1 MDEAV
6 DTTDQLITI
15 LSTCA
20 LSDRVIADV
29 PQMLSEAAQDQDPGN
44 MYLRVFY
51 ILLAFGQNELAL
63 QMQKKALKHRCVYRI
78 ANPSVARIRLLAIMG
93 PGDLRDNTPLDFLI
107 ERSDIRL
114 ELLFVSTEINVP
126 AAIPDHDVA
135 FIALNESTKNWPIL
149 DKVAAMLEKWPRPY
163 INDPQNIVNCARHTA
178 SRLLQNIPGLYVPET
193 RRIHRGEVGECVF
206 PAIIRPVD
214 THGGKNLKRVNSWEE
229 LGRFFEEEGAD
240 AEAFYISEFVDY
252 RSDDGCYRKMRIVL
266 IDRKPYICHFA
277 ISPDW
282 IVHYAK
288 ADMESSAEKK
298 AEEAL
303 FMENFDVDFAVR
315 HQGAL
320 SAIADRLELDYVV
333 IDCSELRNGELLFFE
348 ADVAGWVHA
357 KDAIDTFP
365 YKPRIMQKAFDA
377 FRAMLLNKSGIASA
391 DFS

>member
-1 MDEAV
+1 
-6 DTTDQLITI
+6 
-15 LSTCA
+15 
-20 LSDRVIADV
+20 
-29 PQMLSEAAQDQDPGN
+29 
-44 MYLRVFY
+44 
-51 ILLAFGQNELAL
+51 
-63 QMQKKALKHRCVYRI
+63 MQKKALKHRCIYRI
-78 ANPSVARIRLLAIMG
+78 SSPPVTRIRLLAIMG
-93 PGDLRDNTPLDFLI
+93 PGDMRDNTPLDFLI

-114 ELLFVSTEINVP
+114 ELLFVSTEIDIP

-135 FIALNESTKNWPIL
+135 FITLNESSKNKPIL
-149 DKVAAMLEKWPRPY
+149 DKIEGMLDQWSCPY

-193 RRIHRGEVGECVF
+193 RRIHRGETGECTF

-214 THGGKNLKRVNSWEE
+214 THAGKNLKRINNWDE
-229 LGRFFEEEGAD
+229 LGRFFDEEGAD
-240 AEAFYISEFVDY
+240 AEEFYISEFVDY
-252 RSDDGCYRKMRIVL
+252 RSDDGFYRKMRIVL

-282 IVHYAK
+282 IVHYVK
-288 ADMESSAEKK
+288 ANMESGEEKR

-320 SAIADRLELDYVV
+320 SAIADRLNLDYVV
-333 IDCSELRNGELLFFE
+333 IDCSESRNGELLFFE

-357 KDAIDTFP
+357 KDPIDTFP

-377 FRAMLLNKSGIASA
+377 FRAMLVNKSGIATDLSSN
-391 DFS
+391 FSH